1 MDDDENS
8 SSNVESIDWSKC
20 FICQEFR
27 NDEVLIEPKNKKP
40 NQKRDG
46 LKTLAEQI
54 RRFDEINEIPE
65 YCEKVK
71 GLNEKYL
78 KDSCAK
84 YHKIQFKI

>member
-20 FICQEFR
+20 FICQEFK

-40 NQKRDG
+40 NQERDG

-54 RRFDEINEIPE
+54 RRFDEIMRFLSIVRKS
-65 YCEKVK
+65 KV
-71 GLNEKYL
+71 
-78 KDSCAK
+78 
-84 YHKIQFKI
+84 